1 MLLDPNDY
9 DYRYFKQ
16 KRGKEGDSGLIY
28 FGKPK
33 LKELCPILV
42 KSYDLTDAINEYIGC
57 NVARRIGVNA
67 PRAWLFERW
76 YPDFD
81 KLDFEKAVA
90 IEYLDFSKESGDEF
104 DDNEKLAKQSI
115 KCAIFHR
122 LMYER
127 EDTSYAIVNGD
138 VFTFDFA
145 NGMLPQYFVGTNN
158 SEKRYNGFT
167 KLGYEIMKWQH
178 DSRKNAIDYLKKKEA
193 QGEYKGLAT
202 SAYME
207 LRERFIEEYNNNE
220 FLDLIADILEAFGV
234 EYAHVAAIMIDSMQQ
249 ALVAF

>member
-42 KSYDLTDAINEYIGC
+42 KSYDFTDAINEYIGC
-57 NVARRIGVNA
+57 NVARRIGINA
-67 PRAWLFERW
+67 PRAWLFEGW
-76 YPDFD
+76 DADFD
-81 KLDFEKAVA
+81 KIDFEKAVA

-104 DDNEKLAKQSI
+104 DDTEKLAKQSI

-127 EDTSYAIVNGD
+127 EDASYAIVNGD

-145 NGMLPQYFVGTNN
+145 DGMLSPFLGRLNN
-158 SEKRYNGFT
+158 YEKRDDGFT
-167 KLGYEIMKWQH
+167 ELGYEIMNWQH
-178 DSRKNAIDYLKKKEA
+178 DSRKNAIDYLKAKEA

-234 EYAHVAAIMIDSMQQ
+234 EYAHVAVIMIDSMQQ